1 MFSLHHDFTYLDWAI
16 VGFGSVLLIAHLFLF
31 LAVVSADSA
40 GPHPR
45 LRRTQEYLLLLSE
58 LLPLLG
64 LLGTVQ
70 ALLFTFKAFG
80 AEEENT
86 VMTMAQMK
94 TFVQDFAPALTT
106 TANGLFFLIPNL
118 LVNALAWFSLPRVS
132 SSKE

>member
-1 MFSLHHDFTYLDWAI
+1 M
-16 VGFGSVLLIAHLFLF
+16 
-31 LAVVSADSA
+31 
-40 GPHPR
+40 
-45 LRRTQEYLLLLSE
+45 
-58 LLPLLG
+58 G

-80 AEEENT
+80 AEEGDA

-118 LVNALAWFSLPRVS
+118 LINALIWFSLPRVP

>member
-16 VGFGSVLLIAHLFLF
+16 VGFGSVLLAAHFFLF
-31 LAVVSADSA
+31 LTVFFTGDL

-45 LRRTQEYLLLLSE
+45 LKRTQEYLLLLSE
-58 LLPLLG
+58 LLPLMG

-80 AEEENT
+80 AEEGDA

-118 LVNALAWFSLPRVS
+118 LINALIWFSLPRVP

>member
-1 MFSLHHDFTYLDWAI
+1 MFSLRHDFTYLDWAI
-16 VGFGSVLLIAHLFLF
+16 VGFGSVLLLAHVFLF
-31 LAVVSADSA
+31 LAASFADNA
-40 GPHPR
+40 GPHPK
-45 LRRTQEYLLLLSE
+45 LKRTQEYLLLLSE
-58 LLPLLG
+58 LLPLMG

-80 AEEENT
+80 AEEGDA

-118 LVNALAWFSLPRVS
+118 LVNALAWFALPRVS
-132 SSKE
+132 PSKE

>member
-1 MFSLHHDFTYLDWAI
+1 MFSLRHDFTCLDWTI
-16 VGFGSVLLIAHLFLF
+16 VGFGSLLLLAHVFLF
-31 LAVVSADSA
+31 LAVAFADNA

-45 LRRTQEYLLLLSE
+45 LKRIQEYFLLLSE
-58 LLPLLG
+58 LLPLMG

-80 AEEENT
+80 AEEGNT

-118 LVNALAWFSLPRVS
+118 LINALVWLSLPRTS
-132 SSKE
+132 SNKE

>member
-1 MFSLHHDFTYLDWAI
+1 MFSLHQEFTRLDWAI
-16 VGFGSVLLIAHLFLF
+16 VGFGTVLLAVHAAVLLVSLF
-31 LAVVSADSA
+31 ADHSR
-40 GPHPR
+40 PHPQ
-45 LRRTQEYLLLLSE
+45 LKQAQTYLLLLSE
-58 LLPLLG
+58 LLPLMG

-80 AEEENT
+80 AEEGDT

-118 LVNALAWFSLPRVS
+118 LINALIWLCIPKPS
-132 SSKE
+132 SSQE

>member
-1 MFSLHHDFTYLDWAI
+1 MFLLRHDFTNLDWTI
-16 VGFGSVLLIAHLFLF
+16 VGFGSLLLLAHALLFL
-31 LAVVSADSA
+31 VVAFA
-40 GPHPR
+40 GNSPHPR
-45 LRRTQEYLLLLSE
+45 MKRFQEYFLLLSE
-58 LLPLLG
+58 LLPLMG

-80 AEEENT
+80 TDESNT

-118 LVNALAWFSLPRVS
+118 LINALVWFTLPKTSLS
-132 SSKE
+132 EE